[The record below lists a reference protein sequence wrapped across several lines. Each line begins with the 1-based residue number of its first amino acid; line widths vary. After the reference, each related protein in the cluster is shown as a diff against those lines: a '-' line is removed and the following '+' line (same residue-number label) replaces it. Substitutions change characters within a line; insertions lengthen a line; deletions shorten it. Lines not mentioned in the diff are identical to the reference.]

1 MCANTNR
8 ILAYASYTLPRHT
21 NEVAVHVYW
30 SDARNAAVGAR
41 VRNVFVVLPVRIHT
55 VGTEPRVCHWQL
67 PDMILRTRYLH
78 CQCIGICRVDLLIG
92 LQNVLTRCVET
103 VKILGPADTKCRDS
117 ESKNNS
123 YSGSDMTF
131 SSSHRAQNGM
141 LRQPALPISDQKV
154 AQKPLEPGLGSWCQT
169 TAA

>member
-1 MCANTNR
+1 M
-8 ILAYASYTLPRHT
+8 
-21 NEVAVHVYW
+21 HVYW
-30 SDARNAAVGAR
+30 SDARNTAVGAR
-41 VRNVFVVLPVRIHT
+41 VHNVSVFLPVWVHA
-55 VGTEPRVCHWQL
+55 VGADPRVCHWQL